1 MEYGG
6 CESGCP
12 CCSGEDMKALNE
24 LLQERVAQIIATDDD
39 ARDEADESNPIIY
52 AEGGPNRFALMS
64 LFFTD
69 SDGVR
74 IEEDLSTGEITVN
87 YFTDSEE
94 LEVKEGALY
103 EWAIN
108 YYRDNY

>member
-1 MEYGG
+1 MNFDLEKTL
-6 CESGCP
+6 S
-12 CCSGEDMKALNE
+12 
-24 LLQERVAQIIATDDD
+24 ERVAQIIALTDDD
-39 ARDEADESNPIIY
+39 RDAADESNPIIY

-69 SDGVR
+69 NDGVR
-74 IEEDLSTGEITVN
+74 IEEDLSTGDITIN
-87 YFTDSEE
+87 YFTDSEELEE

-103 EWAIN
+103 EWALN